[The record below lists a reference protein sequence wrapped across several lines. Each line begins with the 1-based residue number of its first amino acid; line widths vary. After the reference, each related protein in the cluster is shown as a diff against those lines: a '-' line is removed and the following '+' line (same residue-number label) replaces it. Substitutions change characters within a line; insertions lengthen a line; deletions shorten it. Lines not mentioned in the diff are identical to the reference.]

1 MVSKPWSRFCTLS
14 TNSVVWGR
22 MGCQQLTNAL
32 LLKNTLVRFLCVCL
46 YLLLAI
52 EHCPAELKAW
62 VLTDQ
67 NLILVL
73 FVTFSKLLE
82 LIDLSG
88 VSYAH
93 GYYAPSLYPFHS
105 RTHIHAHI
113 FTHARTHAH
122 RGYAYFRCSFVV
134 THFGSP
140 CAEQFHT
147 GVFLFMFN
155 LASRR
160 TTGLWIVEVVVVGV
174 VVWGMLIS
182 LCCQN
187 NTFKEQRQL
196 CKQPNV
202 IHCFLFSLFLFSF
215 FLSFFFY
222 NIICYII
229 FR

>member
-1 MVSKPWSRFCTLS
+1 MVSKPWSRFCMLS
-14 TNSVVWGR
+14 TNSVVWSR
-22 MGCQQLTNAL
+22 MGCQQLTNTL

-67 NLILVL
+67 ILILVL
-73 FVTFSKLLE
+73 FVTFE
-82 LIDLSG
+82 TAGTDWFIRGLICAWILC
-88 VSYAH
+88 
-93 GYYAPSLYPFHS
+93 PLPLPFPQPHAHS
-105 RTHIHAHI
+105 RTRAHIH
-113 FTHARTHAH
+113 TRTHAH
-122 RGYAYFRCSFVV
+122 TDTHRLCMHLLLRCV
-134 THFGSP
+134 THFGSQ

-196 CKQPNV
+196 CKQPSV

-215 FLSFFFY
+215 FLSFFFT
-222 NIICYII
+222 I
-229 FR
+229 